1 MVIAQCSY
9 FPTILHSTKSAMM
22 YDHDDEDYLLN
33 LLTDIYFETTDKN
46 GFNMD
51 MDETL
56 ISTRRNI
63 GNMKYINMRIEKKM
77 RFKKSSKSGKS
88 KHRYWNSSSGRP
100 KTKKSKRNRQCL

>member
-1 MVIAQCSY
+1 
-9 FPTILHSTKSAMM
+9 M
-22 YDHDDEDYLLN
+22 YDHEYDDYLLN
-33 LLTDIYFETTDKN
+33 LQMDIYFETTDKH

-77 RFKKSSKSGKS
+77 RFKKPEAPKKRKKSYSKSGKS
-88 KHRYWNSSSGRP
+88 KRWNSLSGRP
-100 KTKKSKRNRQCL
+100 KTKKSKHNRHLKSI